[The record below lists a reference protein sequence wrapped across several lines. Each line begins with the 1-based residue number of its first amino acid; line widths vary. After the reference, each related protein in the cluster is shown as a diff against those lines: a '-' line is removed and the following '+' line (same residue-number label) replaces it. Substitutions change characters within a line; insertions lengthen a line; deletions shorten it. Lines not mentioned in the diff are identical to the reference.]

1 MKEKEDFPINKGFK
15 ERADK
20 EAKDLHKDRSDY
32 DRMSSPDQVDS
43 EKESLFDKD
52 ESMQHVDPIPVEEL
66 NEKVKDEKPENR
78 EDTKSTSSSD
88 KKYPE

>member
-43 EKESLFDKD
+43 DKESLFD
-52 ESMQHVDPIPVEEL
+52 
-66 NEKVKDEKPENR
+66 
-78 EDTKSTSSSD
+78 
-88 KKYPE
+88 